1 MNPKIWWYAA
11 RASGIVAWGLAAAS
25 VIWGLVLSTRSAR
38 QRMRPVWVLDL
49 HRYLGALTVVA
60 VGVHLG
66 ALVADSFV
74 PFGWADLF
82 VPGASA
88 WRTVPVAFG
97 VVAFW
102 LLVAVEVSSLLR
114 PRLSKRLWSRIHLLS
129 FAVYALATL
138 HYLQAG
144 TERTNPILLLV
155 VEATTAVVLGLTLLR
170 LLAPRPARRVR
181 PAQRDTGRSRD
192 GEWTDDRPAHAGP
205 PVDDADLL
213 GSLHREGLQRAVPH
227 QPRQGPD
234 RAVDRLRPAHPDRL
248 RQR

>member
-88 WRTVPVAFG
+88 WRPVPSDTIRRRSWRIRALVDALNTRRPCGGALSPSFRIVAG
-97 VVAFW
+97 
-102 LLVAVEVSSLLR
+102 R
-114 PRLSKRLWSRIHLLS
+114 QMP
-129 FAVYALATL
+129 
-138 HYLQAG
+138 
-144 TERTNPILLLV
+144 P
-155 VEATTAVVLGLTLLR
+155 LTS
-170 LLAPRPARRVR
+170 AA
-181 PAQRDTGRSRD
+181 
-192 GEWTDDRPAHAGP
+192 
-205 PVDDADLL
+205 
-213 GSLHREGLQRAVPH
+213 
-227 QPRQGPD
+227 
-234 RAVDRLRPAHPDRL
+234 
-248 RQR
+248 